1 MKSIG
6 KCFLILFVAIGLL
19 SFGMHKFYTAIYQ
32 IEFVPKKKMIQI
44 TTRIF
49 YDDLNEALEAKYH
62 KRTFVGTEKETPE
75 DLVVLKKYLA
85 EKFIIKVNGQSKSMN
100 FISKEVED
108 NVLICYLSIKEIAK
122 IKTLEVENTII
133 MEKHSEQQNIIQAN
147 FNGEKQSLLLTSDNF
162 KGMLK

>member
-62 KRTFVGTEKETPE
+62 KRTFIGTEKETPE

>member
-6 KCFLILFVAIGLL
+6 KCFLILFVVIGLL
-19 SFGMHKFYTAIYQ
+19 SFGVHKFYTAIYQ